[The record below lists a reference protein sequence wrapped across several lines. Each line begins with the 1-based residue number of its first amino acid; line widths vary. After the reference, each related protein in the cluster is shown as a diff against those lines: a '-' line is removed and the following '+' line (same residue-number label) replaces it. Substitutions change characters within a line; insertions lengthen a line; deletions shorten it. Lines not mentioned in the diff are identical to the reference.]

1 MINTIGIIIG
11 IIIMIAM
18 VVMIIICLVIMYK
31 DIQEDSIPPYSHYQ
45 EILQMNTDLQNRIYK
60 AIMFVEKVN
69 VQDDKNYEKDLIDI
83 LRGKDE

>member
-11 IIIMIAM
+11 IIFMIAL
-18 VVMIIICLVIMYK
+18 VVIIILGLVITYK
-31 DIQEDSIPPYSHYQ
+31 DMQEDLIPPYNYYQ

-69 VQDDKNYEKDLIDI
+69 VQDDKNFEKDLIDI

>member
-1 MINTIGIIIG
+1 MNTIGIIIG
-11 IIIMIAM
+11 IIFMIAL
-18 VVMIIICLVIMYK
+18 VVIITLGLVITYK

-45 EILQMNTDLQNRIYK
+45 DILQMNTDLQNRIYK

-69 VQDDKNYEKDLIDI
+69 VQDDKNFEKDLIDI

>member
-11 IIIMIAM
+11 IIFMIAL
-18 VVMIIICLVIMYK
+18 VIIIILGLVITYE

-60 AIMFVEKVN
+60 AIMFIEKVN
-69 VQDDKNYEKDLIDI
+69 IQDDKNFEKDLIDI